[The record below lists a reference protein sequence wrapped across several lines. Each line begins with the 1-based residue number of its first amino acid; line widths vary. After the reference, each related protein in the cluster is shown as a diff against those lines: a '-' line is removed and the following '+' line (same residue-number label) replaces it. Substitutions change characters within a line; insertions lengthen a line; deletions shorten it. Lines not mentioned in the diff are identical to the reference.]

1 MQDLKLTD
9 LIDVSIL
16 QKMQNGFSEY
26 TKMAALTTDELGMPV
41 TEGSGFTN
49 LCMNLIRKT
58 EEGYKG
64 CKECDRRGALRTLEK
79 GEPAVYLC
87 HAGLVD
93 FAAPIMVEGRFIGSV
108 IGGQVRISPMEEEA
122 ARETAKEL
130 GIDEKIFWEEC
141 IKVNILEKEEIERAA
156 KFLSNMAS
164 VFSELAYKNYIAL
177 RKSKKLEHA
186 ARSQTSFIVNMNA
199 NLQKNMRAWLSDAQK
214 ALNDKETEEMEKML
228 EAFINRGTE
237 LVSDFEETVEY
248 VKISDGEIE
257 LSETEY
263 DIRELLDFL
272 CHTMKQTMTN
282 DEIDFQI
289 NIAQNVPDSLLG
301 DEGRIGQII
310 TKLLSD
316 ITNSMEKG
324 IIEINVSCCKRSYSV
339 ELTIEI
345 KDHGM
350 GMNEAELSD
359 VKEYIENG
367 SLRLLESSDGNKI
380 GFSII
385 VMLVRQMSGSIR
397 VESVENE
404 GTTFTINLP
413 QLCIK

>member
-1 MQDLKLTD
+1 MQDLKLTE
-9 LIDVSIL
+9 LIDVGIL

-93 FAAPIMVEGRFIGSV
+93 FAAPIIVEGRFIGSV
-108 IGGQVRISPMEEEA
+108 IGGQVRISPVEREA
-122 ARETAKEL
+122 AGETAKEL
-130 GIDEKIFWEEC
+130 GIDEEIFWQEC
-141 IKVNILEKEEIERAA
+141 NKVNIIEKEEIERAA

-164 VFSELAYKNYIAL
+164 AISELAYKNYIAL

-199 NLQKNMRAWLSDAQK
+199 NLQKNMRTWLCDAKK
-214 ALNDKETEEMEKML
+214 ALEDRETAEMEKML
-228 EAFINRGTE
+228 ETFINRGTE
-237 LVSDFEETVEY
+237 LVSDFGNTVEY

-263 DIRELLDFL
+263 NIRKLFEFL
-272 CHTMKQTMTN
+272 CHSVKKTLENEK
-282 DEIDFQI
+282 IDFQI
-289 NIAQNVPDSLLG
+289 SIAEDVPDYLLG
-301 DEGRIGQII
+301 DEGRIGQMI
-310 TKLLSD
+310 TKILASM
-316 ITNSMEKG
+316 TSSMEKG
-324 IIEINVSCCKRSYSV
+324 IIEINVSCHKCSYSV
-339 ELTIEI
+339 ELVIEI
-345 KDHGM
+345 KDHGI

-359 VKEYIENG
+359 VMDYVENG
-367 SLRLLESSDGNKI
+367 SLRLFESSDVNKI
-380 GFSII
+380 GFSMI

-404 GTTFTINLP
+404 GTTFIITLP